1 MILDP
6 AKTHR
11 IGLRTGTR
19 RSHWA
24 ARFQFSPCGHRSRIL
39 PPGGLRPERHPNR
52 AAPPRVGV
60 FLPNGQAI
68 AVVLVRVLP
77 HGSREEVTAH
87 VRDLIE
93 TVGQHGG
100 YIVASDHSLNHH
112 IPIDNIWAIRDAVRQ
127 YGLYGKTKR

>member
-68 AVVLVRVLP
+68 AVVLGRKLFGIEDLQRIDIGIAICHFELTMKGLGLQGRWAVQPIHENLP
-77 HGSREEVTAH
+77 DAH
-87 VRDLIE
+87 TEYVVSYE
-93 TVGQHGG
+93 G
-100 YIVASDHSLNHH
+100 
-112 IPIDNIWAIRDAVRQ
+112 
-127 YGLYGKTKR
+127 